1 MTVKILKLSEWVDS
15 CATATQTETTKH
27 KQLETMK
34 EVINMTEIIKN
45 VNFNRVD
52 LLNVV
57 TSADDIKEV
66 TEPITITGVLIYTTP
81 DKETGEV
88 KTVGAVRTED
98 GHIYGFTS
106 ATLLESTAMM
116 VEVLNESD
124 VKGITM
130 KVISKQSNN
139 KRTFYQFVVT
149 DIITTD

>member
-1 MTVKILKLSEWVDS
+1 MLPSNYSHVSEWV
-15 CATATQTETTKH
+15 AVAPPQPKHKH
-27 KQLETMK
+27 KQPETMK

-130 KVISKQSNN
+130 KVMSKQSNN